1 MIPDSVILRY
11 QYKRGNTML
20 SFFTI
25 LFIILGAN
33 AIFMFF
39 SLTGTSSKEPKTDK

>member
-1 MIPDSVILRY
+1 
-11 QYKRGNTML
+11 ML

-33 AIFMFF
+33 AIFLFF
-39 SLTGTSSKEPKTDK
+39 SFNGTTQKEPASSKFKKAI